1 MLGSQSENLKVIFFE
16 SASDG
21 KAGRVIADGYFS
33 FVPTFREGETI
44 NMSVARKESANAAAQ
59 SPIGHKTHRVMKTD
73 WIFTV
78 DERSK
83 KALAT
88 LVVSVQKIETVVSTS
103 EFPDVVGTHN

>member
-33 FVPTFREGETI
+33 FVPTFTDGETI
-44 NMSVARKESANAAAQ
+44 NVSVSRKESANTAPQ
-59 SPIGHKTHRVMKTD
+59 NPIGHKTHRIMKTD

-88 LVVSVQKIETVVSTS
+88 LVVSVEKISAAVPTR
-103 EFPDVVGTHN
+103 EFPNIVGTHD